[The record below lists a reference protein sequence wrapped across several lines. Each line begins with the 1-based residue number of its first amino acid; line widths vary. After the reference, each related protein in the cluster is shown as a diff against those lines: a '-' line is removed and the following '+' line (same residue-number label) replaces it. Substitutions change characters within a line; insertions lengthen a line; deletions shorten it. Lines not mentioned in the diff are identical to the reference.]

1 MKPTATSTVIPKSAA
16 HRERA
21 TIPVCL
27 RRLSSAL
34 RVSAFFRHLLS
45 LSLRNVVMQHVLN
58 HDGRITQSVQLR
70 MNADKAIDETDGPLD
85 IQWVGISLQQTDYHG
100 DDSILNLVFSMLRNK
115 HNHLFLFA
123 NSFFFSFPSISCCD
137 LFKGTSAAP
146 YYRVRQLTNAAAFTC
161 ELLLISQTMCGLMG
175 RGLKRGHSR
184 FLLFLQDTS

>member
-1 MKPTATSTVIPKSAA
+1 MNYVA
-16 HRERA
+16 
-21 TIPVCL
+21 IPVCL

-45 LSLRNVVMQHVLN
+45 LSLRNVVMQRVLN

-115 HNHLFLFA
+115 HKF
-123 NSFFFSFPSISCCD
+123 FFFSFPSISCCD